1 MYDPEQ
7 EDYDDD
13 DYNYYPE
20 EWSQL
25 GKANSFNIDWN
36 AWQKWLSE
44 AIEDIVQEN
53 DSDDSVWTYSMKPKF
68 PVVGSSQ
75 DAAKDQYFMYLGSN
89 QYSEGVW
96 KYRDFLDEKLFQ
108 EYKNHLQSN
117 AAHVLKNPNYYRGL
131 HDIIN

>member
-1 MYDPEQ
+1 MYDPEH

-13 DYNYYPE
+13 EYKYYPDGGE
-20 EWSQL
+20 FKKYEF
-25 GKANSFNIDWN
+25 KFDWTV
-36 AWQKWLSE
+36 WEKWLKD
-44 AIEDIVQEN
+44 ALDDIVQEGDN
-53 DSDDSVWTYSMKPKF
+53 QWIVDGKKF
-68 PVVGSSQ
+68 PVSDSASQ
-75 DAAKDQYFMYLGSN
+75 DTSKDQYFMYLGSN